1 MKTTHT
7 LLMIVGLAVAGCS
20 SPSDQ
25 QANTADVP
33 AGDTTA
39 SAGGGT
45 AGIALTPGAA
55 PKDLPGLE
63 HVAELS
69 PGVISGGEPQGE
81 VGYASLAALGVKTV
95 VSVDAVPPPAD
106 IAAKAGIRVVHLPIG
121 YDGVPEHTRVAM
133 AKVLTELDG
142 PVYVHCHHGKHR
154 GPAALVAGA
163 VCTGAI
169 DTQRAL
175 EFMALTG
182 VSKNYDGLWSDV
194 GSTVPMDAATLYV
207 TEIDLPARA
216 DVGGYAG
223 AMSLISRANDRLK
236 LVIDNGWEIPAD
248 HPDLA
253 PSSDLG
259 LIHSLLRSLRDDAE
273 SLSYGAR
280 HAEILEQSIAASEA
294 AESAYTRGD
303 LAAAAGAFKDL
314 GASCKACHVVYRD

>member
-1 MKTTHT
+1 MLK
-7 LLMIVGLAVAGCS
+7 LVGM
-20 SPSDQ
+20 
-25 QANTADVP
+25 
-33 AGDTTA
+33 
-39 SAGGGT
+39 
-45 AGIALTPGAA
+45 PGAA
-55 PKDLPGLE
+55 AVSLLILGFAGQQAAKGPEPIALPGTE
-63 HVAELS
+63 NPFRLS
-69 PGVISGGEPQGE
+69 PRLYSGGDPHGE
-81 VGYASLAALGVKTV
+81 AAFAALRDLGVRTII
-95 VSVDAVPPPAD
+95 SVDG
-106 IAAKAGIRVVHLPIG
+106 AAPDVEAARREGLKYVHLPIG

-207 TEIDLPARA
+207 TDVDLPARA

-259 LIHSLLRSLRDDAE
+259 LIHNLLRSLRDDAE

-294 AESAYTRGD
+294 AETAYTRGD